1 MLQIIVYSDHYRVG
15 KPPIGPHPCSITRIM
30 HTNRRLY
37 QTNFIGYGGT
47 AFFWLDPHRNKEY
60 EDLLIS
66 WRHVVVLSSIFLFS
80 LPRRVDLSIE
90 TRSYDLYWNSRSN
103 SRHSVQSTGSG
114 VPEALWPPRRARS
127 SLWSALFLCT
137 RGGWSINQIFIS
149 HTIRISLFSLF
160 MSFAGI
166 CTSIVVHWGID
177 HPRHRYAHRKPQTA
191 HQNIHFQSHFYH
203 RSWQY
208 FFFAL
213 NKHSRPSKSF
223 YSRGI
228 LLGRREK

>member
-1 MLQIIVYSDHYRVG
+1 MSTQTTIESESHPLGLILAPSRELCIQIEDCIKQISLGIEEQHSFDWIPIGIKNMKTCLLVGGMSLSSQVYSS
-15 KPPIGPHPCSITRIM
+15 PP
-30 HTNRRLY
+30 
-37 QTNFIGYGGT
+37 
-47 AFFWLDPHRNKEY
+47 
-60 EDLLIS
+60 
-66 WRHVVVLSSIFLFS
+66 
-80 LPRRVDLSIE
+80 PRRVDLSIE

-127 SLWSALFLCT
+127 SLRSALFLCT

-160 MSFAGI
+160 MSFTSI

-177 HPRHRYAHRKPQTA
+177 HPCHRYAHRKPQTA
-191 HQNIHFQSHFYH
+191 HQNIHFQSYFYH

-208 FFFAL
+208 FFSL
-213 NKHSRPSKSF
+213 
-223 YSRGI
+223 
-228 LLGRREK
+228 